1 MAAGGGRN
9 GAGSAVFDAVD
20 RVQGNGDGVLPSL
33 DQPRILTL
41 ILDIPGHQVSRDAAH
56 HSRFQPAQVRDG
68 EDGGAFHFD
77 IQQPVLAQ
85 ASDHGRRFAVEGVAA
100 GVQPDVQ
107 TELPFG
113 LEGACGFDQ
122 GMGQEVV
129 GDRRESV
136 VDVETSRTV
145 LAHRGGVDDDVA
157 GLDIRLQGTG
167 AAHPDEVRHADVGQL
182 FDGDGR
188 RGAADPRRHGAHRD
202 AAVCPRDRA
211 VFPVKH
217 NLAGALQ
224 VLRDAQDAGRV
235 ARQQHVAGSIA
246 RLQADVI
253 LHRPQR
259 EVGLVYDRHRRLPF
273 CQEGGLPFD
282 RLRAPSLRWFPAVLT
297 GPGTGW

>member
-1 MAAGGGRN
+1 ML
-9 GAGSAVFDAVD
+9 DAVD

-129 GDRRESV
+129 GDRGESV
-136 VDVETSRTV
+136 VDVVASRAF
-145 LAHRGGVDDDVA
+145 LAHRGGVDDDIT
-157 GLDIRLQGTG
+157 GLDLRLEGAG
-167 AAHPDEVRHADVGQL
+167 AAHPDEVRHTDVGQFL
-182 FDGDGR
+182 AGDRGR
-188 RGAADPRRHGAHRD
+188 WAADPRRHGAHGD
-202 AAVCPRDRA
+202 AAVGTGDRA
-211 VFPVKH
+211 ILPVEH
-217 NLAGALQ
+217 DLPGALQ
-224 VLRDAQDAGRV
+224 VLRDAQNAGRV